1 MAACSGDDGG
11 SASSSVAP
19 STTTAGGTSTTTSTS
34 LSPTTTAVLD
44 VPAPDLAAL
53 PTDDLPSGAAG
64 ESPAAEVAPPSSVA
78 PGSTSSVPLA
88 PEFVNPA
95 TGGEPPNAVVPPA
108 SPDLKIRYIVLPHPD
123 DEFEAWSMVAG
134 DTTHYIVFILL
145 TRGEYSRYC
154 DGSGISELQANRAE
168 RFPEPQPFTGQGTP
182 DCAQQRIDAWSS
194 FLDGR
199 GAVESALGRPGFLG
213 QFDLDVPPGAAV
225 PSKVTASGSRVPAT
239 TYLLWVGDKSARV
252 AFDFGDTDLSL
263 NEVVLGIEAVRAM
276 RSSVLPISAEDD
288 IVAAAY
294 FNDSFDPSIRY
305 VHPDHKAVQQAIKGL
320 DFETPGPQWGR
331 TVPEDPEVAS
341 TLEIPPA
348 LYCAVMCVEPEPID
362 PLTNP
367 FAFRTGTLQS
377 SYGWLA
383 PAYWVGAEL
392 PSGSIFSRVQSF
404 WERF

>member
-1 MAACSGDDGG
+1 M
-11 SASSSVAP
+11 
-19 STTTAGGTSTTTSTS
+19 
-34 LSPTTTAVLD
+34 
-44 VPAPDLAAL
+44 
-53 PTDDLPSGAAG
+53 
-64 ESPAAEVAPPSSVA
+64 
-78 PGSTSSVPLA
+78 
-88 PEFVNPA
+88 
-95 TGGEPPNAVVPPA
+95 
-108 SPDLKIRYIVLPHPD
+108 
-123 DEFEAWSMVAG
+123 
-134 DTTHYIVFILL
+134 
-145 TRGEYSRYC
+145 
-154 DGSGISELQANRAE
+154 
-168 RFPEPQPFTGQGTP
+168 
-182 DCAQQRIDAWSS
+182 
-194 FLDGR
+194 
-199 GAVESALGRPGFLG
+199 ESALGRPGFLG

-263 NEVVLGIEAVRAM
+263 NEVVLGVEAVRAM

-331 TVPEDPEVAS
+331 TVPEDPQVAA
-341 TLEIPPA
+341 TLEIPPP

-362 PLTNP
+362 PLANP